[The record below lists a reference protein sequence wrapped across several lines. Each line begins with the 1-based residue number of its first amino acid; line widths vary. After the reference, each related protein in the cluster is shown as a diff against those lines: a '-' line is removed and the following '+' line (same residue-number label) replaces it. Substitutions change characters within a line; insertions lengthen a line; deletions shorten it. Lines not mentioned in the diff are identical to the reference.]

1 MSEEELYAG
10 LSVASELVQRG
21 LLSKNR
27 RAIIKELVLRWDGQV
42 MEAIRKYGAGDEL
55 GQELGAAAE
64 REIKS
69 VITRVF
75 SEMQAG
81 ASMHGRRQELMS
93 FSSVASF
100 HKIYILILKNES
112 RVSV

>member
-42 MEAIRKYGAGDEL
+42 MEAIRKYGAGEEL

-75 SEMQAG
+75 SEMHWCKYAW
-81 ASMHGRRQELMS
+81 
-93 FSSVASF
+93 SSTRTYVVFGVALALQN
-100 HKIYILILKNES
+100 IYFNPEKQIS
-112 RVSV
+112 VSV